1 MPENAAFLQRP
12 EEKQLFKH
20 EKYRVIKAPEQESPV
35 CAVPN
40 AGQSPDHEDVEKLPA
55 APAAIPAEGDVHI
68 IAEPGAERHVPAPPE
83 FRHAGGDVWVV
94 EVFLE
99 LETYHPPEADGHVGI
114 AGEVKVDLQRE
125 GRNA

>member
-1 MPENAAFLQRP
+1 MPQAG
-12 EEKQLFKH
+12 
-20 EKYRVIKAPEQESPV
+20 EQPYH
-35 CAVPN
+35 
-40 AGQSPDHEDVEKLPA
+40 GDVEKLA
-55 APAAIPAEGDVHI
+55 APAAAVAAQRDVHI

-125 GRNA
+125 AQCLARSRGR